1 MDIESQNIEPAGLK
15 TREPFNTLFPIKED
29 TLEAI
34 RQDMAANG
42 FDPVFPIVVWE
53 EEDVVVDGHTRF
65 TAARDLN
72 LESVPVVKKSFENE
86 DDAILYS
93 FHIQRNRRNMAD
105 DDILKCLALLDD
117 IHADD
122 KEDAPKKSR
131 KAVNQ
136 ERAKELG
143 ISPDKVDKARKV
155 LEHGDERIKEEV
167 KSGGKSINKAYN
179 EIQEMRRE
187 SGEIKGPETTGLGNA
202 VKYTQALGKFLKELT
217 RLKDQGW
224 EDVSR
229 EKVLSDLDSIR
240 ELIEG
245 DTDPIF

>member
-1 MDIESQNIEPAGLK
+1 MQIEIQTAETAGLK
-15 TREPFNTLFPIKED
+15 TREPFDTLFPIKKD
-29 TLEAI
+29 TLAAI
-34 RQDMAANG
+34 RQDMEANG

-53 EEDVVVDGHTRF
+53 EESVVVDGHTRF
-65 TAARDLN
+65 TAARELG
-72 LESVPVVKKSFENE
+72 LASVPVVKKSFESE

-117 IHADD
+117 IHSDEQ
-122 KEDAPKKSR
+122 EDGTQKSR
-131 KAVNQ
+131 KALNQ

-143 ISPDKVDKARKV
+143 ISAGKVDKARKV
-155 LEHGDERIKEEV
+155 LDHGDDRIREEV
-167 KSGGKSINKAYN
+167 KSGEKSINKAFN

-187 SGEIKGPETTGLGNA
+187 SGEIKGKETTGLGNA
-202 VKYTQALGKFLKELT
+202 VKYTQAMGRFLKELT

-229 EKVLSDLDSIR
+229 EKILADLESIR
-240 ELIEG
+240 ELVEG
-245 DTDPIF
+245 DV